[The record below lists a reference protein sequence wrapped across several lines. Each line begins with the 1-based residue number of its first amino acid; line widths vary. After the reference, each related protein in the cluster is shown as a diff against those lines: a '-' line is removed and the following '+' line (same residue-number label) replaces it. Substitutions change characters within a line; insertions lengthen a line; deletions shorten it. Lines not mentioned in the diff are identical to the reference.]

1 MDNPALT
8 LSLAMGLGMLSQV
21 IARKIYLPGIV
32 VLLAGGV
39 IFGPDGLNWIRP
51 ASMGSALQIIVG
63 FAVAVIL
70 FEGGMNLRISRIKRE
85 QAAIRGLITIGALI
99 TLIGGTLS
107 TLLFLGWD
115 FRTAILFGTLII
127 VTGPT
132 VISPLLKRV
141 RIHHGVS
148 TVLEAEGI
156 LLDAIGAIVA
166 VVALEIAISPS
177 GLSLVKG
184 LFHIISRLAVGAVL
198 GIVGG
203 GLLTL
208 LFRIRKLIPEGL
220 ENVFILSWVFALF
233 QLANAASPE
242 SGIAAVTVAG
252 MTIGNSNTYI
262 QRELLEFKEQLT
274 VLMIGMLFILLAA
287 DVRIADIQM
296 LGLKGILTVLFLMVV
311 IRPLSVF
318 SATIHSDLDTRHK
331 LLLSWIAPRGIV
343 AAGVASLFAFELNQH
358 GYDGTQLRALVFLL
372 ITMTVISAGLT
383 GGWVSSLLDLRR
395 KSESGWIILG
405 AHEVAR
411 LLARLLKQGG
421 NEVICIDED
430 PNACRLAE
438 NEGVKVFYGNA
449 LGERTL
455 QRAEPDTR
463 KGIIALSGNE
473 EVNFIFSQRAKY
485 FGKEMT
491 ILTGIKRRDE
501 GITSKMVSETG
512 GRIPFGRPVDIDLW
526 STWIRKGFTKYSSF
540 QMGENPDFDFTD
552 ETMVGVLLPLVSARS
567 GSLIPVDDHLKIK
580 KGDFVTFLIN
590 VQKEDEADTWLKSH
604 GFNPGNVSEPG
615 MALYAQLHDIT

>member
-8 LSLAMGLGMLSQV
+8 LGLAMALGMLSQV
-21 IARKIYLPGIV
+21 IARKFHLPGIV
-32 VLLAGGV
+32 VLLAAGV
-39 IFGPDGLNWIRP
+39 LFGPDGFNWILPESLGP
-51 ASMGSALQIIVG
+51 ALHIIVG

-85 QAAIRGLITIGALI
+85 ESAIRGLITIGALI
-99 TLIGGTLS
+99 TLVGGTLS
-107 TLLFLGWD
+107 TLVFLGWD
-115 FRTAILFGTLII
+115 FRTSILFGTLII

-166 VVALEIAISPS
+166 VVALEVALSPS
-177 GLSLVKG
+177 GLSLIKG
-184 LFHIISRLAVGAVL
+184 VFHIISRLAVGAVL
-198 GIVGG
+198 GIIGG

-208 LFRIRKLIPEGL
+208 LFRIRRLVPEGL

-233 QLANAASPE
+233 QIANATSPE

-262 QRELLEFKEQLT
+262 HRELLEFKEQLT

-287 DVRIADIQM
+287 DVRITDIQL
-296 LGLKGILTVLFLMVV
+296 LGLKGVLTVLFLMIV

-318 SATIHSDLDTRHK
+318 SSTVNTDLDTRHK

-343 AAGVASLFAFELNQH
+343 AAAVASLFAFEMNQH

-372 ITMTVISAGLT
+372 ITMTVLSAGLT
-383 GGWVSSLLDLRR
+383 GGWVSSMLNLRR

-438 NEGVKVFYGNA
+438 NEGIKVFYGNA
-449 LGERTL
+449 LEDRTL
-455 QRAEPDTR
+455 QRAEPDIR

-473 EVNFIFSQRAKY
+473 EVNFIFSQRAKHL
-485 FGKEMT
+485 GKEMI
-491 ILTGIKRRDE
+491 ILTGIKQKDE
-501 GITSKMVSETG
+501 GITSKMVSDSG

-526 STWIRKGFTKYSSF
+526 STWIRKGYTKYSSYE
-540 QMGENPDFDFTD
+540 MDENLDFKLSDP
-552 ETMVGVLLPLVSARS
+552 TMIGLILPIVSGRL
-567 GSLIPVDDHLKIK
+567 GSLIPVDDHLNIK

-590 VQKEDEADTWLKSH
+590 TQKEDEADVWLKSH
-604 GFNPGNVSEPG
+604 GFNPGNVSGPG
-615 MALYAQLHDIT
+615 LALYSQLHS

>member
-8 LSLAMGLGMLSQV
+8 LGLAMALGMLSQV
-21 IARKIYLPGIV
+21 IARKFHLPGIV
-32 VLLAGGV
+32 VLLAAGV
-39 IFGPDGLNWIRP
+39 LFGPDGFNWILPESLGP
-51 ASMGSALQIIVG
+51 ALHIIVG

-85 QAAIRGLITIGALI
+85 ESAIRGLITIGALI
-99 TLIGGTLS
+99 TLVGGTLS
-107 TLLFLGWD
+107 TLVFLGWD
-115 FRTAILFGTLII
+115 FRTSILFGTLII

-166 VVALEIAISPS
+166 VVALEVALSPS
-177 GLSLVKG
+177 GLSLIKG
-184 LFHIISRLAVGAVL
+184 VFHIISRLAVGAVL
-198 GIVGG
+198 GIIGG

-208 LFRIRKLIPEGL
+208 LFRIRRLVPEGL

-233 QLANAASPE
+233 QISNTVSPE

-262 QRELLEFKEQLT
+262 HRELLEFKEQLT

-287 DVRIADIQM
+287 DVRITDIQL
-296 LGLKGILTVLFLMVV
+296 LGLKGVLTVLFLMIV

-318 SATIHSDLDTRHK
+318 SSTVNTDLDTRHK

-343 AAGVASLFAFELNQH
+343 AAAVASLFAFEMNQH

-372 ITMTVISAGLT
+372 ITMTVLSAGLT
-383 GGWVSSLLDLRR
+383 GGWVSSMLNLRR

-438 NEGVKVFYGNA
+438 NEGIKVFYGNA
-449 LGERTL
+449 LEDRTL
-455 QRAEPDTR
+455 QRAEPDIR

-473 EVNFIFSQRAKY
+473 EVNFIFSQRAKHL
-485 FGKEMT
+485 GKEMI
-491 ILTGIKRRDE
+491 ILTGIKQKDE
-501 GITSKMVSETG
+501 GITSKMVSDSG

-526 STWIRKGFTKYSSF
+526 STWIRKGYTKYSSYK
-540 QMGENPDFDFTD
+540 MDENLDFKLSDP
-552 ETMVGVLLPLVSARS
+552 TMIGLILPIVSGRL
-567 GSLIPVDDHLKIK
+567 GSLIPVDDHLNIK

-590 VQKEDEADTWLKSH
+590 TQKEDEADIWLKSH
-604 GFNPGNVSEPG
+604 GFNPGNISGPG
-615 MALYAQLHDIT
+615 LALYSQLHS

>member
-8 LSLAMGLGMLSQV
+8 LGLAMGLGMLSQV

-70 FEGGMNLRISRIKRE
+70 FEGGMTLRISRIKRE

-127 VTGPT
+127 VAGPT

-203 GLLTL
+203 TLLTL
-208 LFRIRKLIPEGL
+208 LFRIRKLVPEGL

-262 QRELLEFKEQLT
+262 RRELLEFKEQLT
-274 VLMIGMLFILLAA
+274 VLLIGMLFILLAA

-343 AAGVASLFAFELNQH
+343 AAAVASLFAFELNQH

-485 FGKEMT
+485 FRKEMT

-590 VQKEDEADTWLKSH
+590 IQKEDEADTWLKSH

-615 MALYAQLHDIT
+615 MALYAHLHDIT

>member
-8 LSLAMGLGMLSQV
+8 LGLAMGLGMLSQV

-115 FRTAILFGTLII
+115 FRTSILFGTLII

-203 GLLTL
+203 ALLTL
-208 LFRIRKLIPEGL
+208 LFRIRKLVPEGL

-343 AAGVASLFAFELNQH
+343 AAAVASLFAFELNQH

-552 ETMVGVLLPLVSARS
+552 ETMVGVLLPLVSARP

-615 MALYAQLHDIT
+615 MALYA

>member
-184 LFHIISRLAVGAVL
+184 LFHIISRLAVGVVL
-198 GIVGG
+198 GVVGG
-203 GLLTL
+203 TLLTL
-208 LFRIRKLIPEGL
+208 LFRIRRLVPEGL

-252 MTIGNSNTYI
+252 ITLGNSNTYI

-274 VLMIGMLFILLAA
+274 ILMIGMLFILLAA
-287 DVRIADIQM
+287 DVRITDIQL
-296 LGLKGILTVLFLMVV
+296 LGLKGVLTVIFLMVV

-318 SATIHSDLDTRHK
+318 SSTMNSELDMQHK

-343 AAGVASLFAFELNQH
+343 AAAVASLFAFELNQH

-372 ITMTVISAGLT
+372 ITMTVLSAGLT
-383 GGWVSSLLDLRR
+383 GGWVSSFLDLRR

-421 NEVICIDED
+421 NEVICIDEN
-430 PNACRLAE
+430 PQACRLAE
-438 NEGVKVFYGNA
+438 NEGIKVFYGNA
-449 LGERTL
+449 LEERTL

>member
-8 LSLAMGLGMLSQV
+8 LGLAMALGMLSQV
-21 IARKIYLPGIV
+21 IARKFHLPGIV
-32 VLLAGGV
+32 VLLAAGV
-39 IFGPDGLNWIRP
+39 LFGPDGFNWILPESLGP
-51 ASMGSALQIIVG
+51 ALHIIVG

-85 QAAIRGLITIGALI
+85 ESAIRGLITIGALI
-99 TLIGGTLS
+99 TLVGGTLS
-107 TLLFLGWD
+107 TLVFLGWD
-115 FRTAILFGTLII
+115 FRTSILFGTLII

-166 VVALEIAISPS
+166 VVALEVALSPS
-177 GLSLVKG
+177 GLSLIKG
-184 LFHIISRLAVGAVL
+184 VFHIISRLAVGAVL
-198 GIVGG
+198 GIIGG

-208 LFRIRKLIPEGL
+208 LFRIRRLVPEGL

-233 QLANAASPE
+233 QIANATSPE

-262 QRELLEFKEQLT
+262 HRELLEFKEQLT

-287 DVRIADIQM
+287 DVRITDIQL
-296 LGLKGILTVLFLMVV
+296 LGLKGVLTVLFLMIV

-318 SATIHSDLDTRHK
+318 SSTVNTDLDTRHK

-343 AAGVASLFAFELNQH
+343 AAAVASLFAFEMNQH

-372 ITMTVISAGLT
+372 ITMTVLSAGLT
-383 GGWVSSLLDLRR
+383 GGWVSSMLNLRR

-438 NEGVKVFYGNA
+438 NEGIKVFYGNA
-449 LGERTL
+449 LEDRTL
-455 QRAEPDTR
+455 QRAEPDIR

-473 EVNFIFSQRAKY
+473 EVNFIFSQRAKHL
-485 FGKEMT
+485 GKEMI
-491 ILTGIKRRDE
+491 ILTGIKQKDE
-501 GITSKMVSETG
+501 GITSKMVSDSG

-526 STWIRKGFTKYSSF
+526 STWIRKGYTKYSSYE
-540 QMGENPDFDFTD
+540 MDENLDFKLSDP
-552 ETMVGVLLPLVSARS
+552 TMIGLILPIVSGRL
-567 GSLIPVDDHLKIK
+567 GSLIPVDDHFNIK

-590 VQKEDEADTWLKSH
+590 TQKEDEADIWLKSH
-604 GFNPGNVSEPG
+604 GFNPGNVSGPG
-615 MALYAQLHDIT
+615 LALYSQLHS

>member
-8 LSLAMGLGMLSQV
+8 LGLAMALGMLSQV
-21 IARKIYLPGIV
+21 IARKFHLPGIV
-32 VLLAGGV
+32 VLLAAGV
-39 IFGPDGLNWIRP
+39 LFGPDGFNWILPESLGP
-51 ASMGSALQIIVG
+51 ALHIIVG

-85 QAAIRGLITIGALI
+85 ESAIRGLITIGALI
-99 TLIGGTLS
+99 TLVGGTLS
-107 TLLFLGWD
+107 TLVFLGWD
-115 FRTAILFGTLII
+115 FRTSILFGTLII

-166 VVALEIAISPS
+166 VVALEVALSPS
-177 GLSLVKG
+177 GLSLIKG
-184 LFHIISRLAVGAVL
+184 VFHIISRLAVGAVL
-198 GIVGG
+198 GIIGG

-208 LFRIRKLIPEGL
+208 LFRIRRLVPEGL

-233 QLANAASPE
+233 QISNTVSPE

-287 DVRIADIQM
+287 DVRITDIQL
-296 LGLKGILTVLFLMVV
+296 LGLKGVLTVLFLMIV

-318 SATIHSDLDTRHK
+318 SSTVNTDLDTRHK

-343 AAGVASLFAFELNQH
+343 AAAVASLFAFEMNQH

-372 ITMTVISAGLT
+372 ITMTVLSAGLT
-383 GGWVSSLLDLRR
+383 GGWVSSMLNLRR

-438 NEGVKVFYGNA
+438 NEGIKVFYGNA
-449 LGERTL
+449 LEDRTL
-455 QRAEPDTR
+455 QRAEPDIR

-473 EVNFIFSQRAKY
+473 EVNFIFSQRAKHL
-485 FGKEMT
+485 GKEMI
-491 ILTGIKRRDE
+491 ILTGIKQKDE
-501 GITSKMVSETG
+501 GITSKMVSDSG

-526 STWIRKGFTKYSSF
+526 STWIRKGYTKYSSYK
-540 QMGENPDFDFTD
+540 MDENLDFKLSDP
-552 ETMVGVLLPLVSARS
+552 TMIGLILPIVSGRL
-567 GSLIPVDDHLKIK
+567 GSLIPVDDHLNIK

-590 VQKEDEADTWLKSH
+590 TQKEDEADIWLKSH
-604 GFNPGNVSEPG
+604 GFNPGNISGPG
-615 MALYAQLHDIT
+615 LALYSQLHS

>member
-8 LSLAMGLGMLSQV
+8 LGLAMALGMLSQV
-21 IARKIYLPGIV
+21 IARKFHLPGIV
-32 VLLAGGV
+32 VLLAAGV
-39 IFGPDGLNWIRP
+39 LFGPDGFNWILPESLGP
-51 ASMGSALQIIVG
+51 ALHIIVG

-85 QAAIRGLITIGALI
+85 ESAIRGLITIGALI
-99 TLIGGTLS
+99 TLVGGTLS
-107 TLLFLGWD
+107 TLVFLGWD
-115 FRTAILFGTLII
+115 FRTSILFGTLII

-166 VVALEIAISPS
+166 VVALEVALSPS
-177 GLSLVKG
+177 GLSLIKG
-184 LFHIISRLAVGAVL
+184 VFHIISRLAVGAVL
-198 GIVGG
+198 GIIGG

-208 LFRIRKLIPEGL
+208 LFRIRRLVPEGL

-233 QLANAASPE
+233 QIANATSPE

-287 DVRIADIQM
+287 DVRITDIQL
-296 LGLKGILTVLFLMVV
+296 LGLKGVLTILFLMIV

-318 SATIHSDLDTRHK
+318 SSTVNTDLDTRHK

-343 AAGVASLFAFELNQH
+343 AAAVASLFAFEMNQH

-372 ITMTVISAGLT
+372 ITMTVLSAGLT
-383 GGWVSSLLDLRR
+383 GGWVSSMLNLRR

-438 NEGVKVFYGNA
+438 NEGIKVFYGNA
-449 LGERTL
+449 LEDRTL
-455 QRAEPDTR
+455 QRAEPDIR

-473 EVNFIFSQRAKY
+473 EVNFIFSQRAKHL
-485 FGKEMT
+485 GKEMI
-491 ILTGIKRRDE
+491 ILTGIKQKDE
-501 GITSKMVSETG
+501 GITSKMVSDSG

-526 STWIRKGFTKYSSF
+526 STWIRKGYTKYSSYE
-540 QMGENPDFDFTD
+540 MDENLDFKLSDP
-552 ETMVGVLLPLVSARS
+552 TMIGLILPIVSGRL
-567 GSLIPVDDHLKIK
+567 GSLIPVDDHLNIK

-590 VQKEDEADTWLKSH
+590 TQKEDEADIWLKSH
-604 GFNPGNVSEPG
+604 GFNPGNVSGPG
-615 MALYAQLHDIT
+615 LALYSQLHS

>member
-208 LFRIRKLIPEGL
+208 LFRIRKLVPEGL

-343 AAGVASLFAFELNQH
+343 AAAVASLFAFELNQH

-372 ITMTVISAGLT
+372 ITMTVLSAGLT
-383 GGWVSSLLDLRR
+383 GGWVSSFLDLRR

-421 NEVICIDED
+421 NEVICIDEN
-430 PNACRLAE
+430 PQACRLAE
-438 NEGVKVFYGNA
+438 NEGIKVFYGNA
-449 LGERTL
+449 LEERTL

>member
-1 MDNPALT
+1 MNNPALT
-8 LSLAMGLGMLSQV
+8 LGLAMALGMLSQV
-21 IARKIYLPGIV
+21 IARKFRLPGIV
-32 VLLAGGV
+32 VLLAAGV
-39 IFGPDGLNWIRP
+39 LFGPDGFNWILP
-51 ASMGSALQIIVG
+51 ESLGSALHIIVG

-70 FEGGMNLRISRIKRE
+70 FEGGMNLRISRIRRE
-85 QAAIRGLITIGALI
+85 EAVIRGLITIGALI
-99 TLIGGTLS
+99 TLVGGTLS

-115 FRTAILFGTLII
+115 FRTSILFGTLII

-166 VVALEIAISPS
+166 VVALEIALSPS

-184 LFHIISRLAVGAVL
+184 VFHIISRLAVGTIL
-198 GIVGG
+198 GVIGG

-208 LFRIRKLIPEGL
+208 LFRIRRLVPEGL

-233 QLANAASPE
+233 QIANTVSPE

-252 MTIGNSNTYI
+252 MTLGNSNTYI

-287 DVRIADIQM
+287 DVRITDIQM
-296 LGLKGILTVLFLMVV
+296 LGMKGVFTVLFLMIV

-318 SATIHSDLDTRHK
+318 ASTVNTDLDTRHK

-343 AAGVASLFAFELNQH
+343 AAAVASLFAFEMNQH

-372 ITMTVISAGLT
+372 ITMTVLSAGLT

-438 NEGVKVFYGNA
+438 NEGIRVFYGNA
-449 LGERTL
+449 LGDRTL
-455 QRAEPDTR
+455 QRAEPDIR

-473 EVNFIFSQRAKY
+473 EVNFIFSQRAKHL
-485 FGKEMT
+485 GKGMI
-491 ILTGIKRRDE
+491 ILTGIKQKDK
-501 GITSKMVSETG
+501 GITSKMVLDSG

-526 STWIRKGFTKYSSF
+526 SSWIRKGDTKYSSYE
-540 QMGENPDFDFTD
+540 MGENFNFELSDPA
-552 ETMVGVLLPLVSARS
+552 MVGLILPIVSGRL

-590 VQKEDEADTWLKSH
+590 TKKEDEANTWLKSN
-604 GFNPGNVSEPG
+604 GFSPGNVSGPG
-615 MALYAQLHDIT
+615 LSLFK

>member
-8 LSLAMGLGMLSQV
+8 LGLAMALGMLSQV
-21 IARKIYLPGIV
+21 AARHVRLPGIV
-32 VLLAGGV
+32 ILLAAG
-39 IFGPDGLNWIRP
+39 ILFGPDGFNWIRP
-51 ASMGSALQIIVG
+51 SSLGSAMQIIVG

-85 QAAIRGLITIGALI
+85 RAAIRGLITIGAII
-99 TLIGGTLS
+99 TLIGGTMS
-107 TLLFLGWD
+107 TLFFLGWD
-115 FRTAILFGTLII
+115 FRSSILFGTLII

-132 VISPLLKRV
+132 VISPLLKRL

-177 GLSLVKG
+177 GLSLFTG
-184 LFHIISRLAVGAVL
+184 LYHIISRLAVGAIL
-198 GIVGG
+198 GVTGG
-203 GLLTL
+203 VLLTL
-208 LFRIRKLIPEGL
+208 LFRIRRLIPEGL

-242 SGIAAVTVAG
+242 SGIAAVTIAG

-287 DVRIADIQM
+287 DVRIVDIQS
-296 LGLKGILTVLFLMVV
+296 LGLKGVLTVLFLMVF
-311 IRPLSVF
+311 IRPLAVF
-318 SATIHSDLDTRHK
+318 SSTIKSELDTRHK

-343 AAGVASLFAFELNQH
+343 AAAVASLFAFELNLH
-358 GYDGTQLRALVFLL
+358 GYDGSQLRALVFLL
-372 ITMTVISAGLT
+372 ITLTVLSAGLT
-383 GGWVSSLLDLRR
+383 GGWVSSILDLRR

-421 NEVICIDED
+421 HEVICIDEN
-430 PNACRLAE
+430 PRACRLAE
-438 NEGVKVFYGNA
+438 NEGIKVFYGNA
-449 LGERTL
+449 LGDRTL
-455 QRAEPDTR
+455 QRAEPDIR

-485 FGKEMT
+485 LGKEMT

-501 GITSKMVSETG
+501 GITSKMVEETG

-526 STWIRKGFTKYSSF
+526 STWIRKGFTKYSSYE
-540 QMGENPDFDFTD
+540 MVENPEFDFRD
-552 ETMVGVLLPLVSARS
+552 ESMIGIILPLVSARA
-567 GSLIPVDDHLKIK
+567 GLLVPVDDHLKIK

-590 VQKEDEADTWLKSH
+590 TQKEEEANLWLEKH
-604 GFNPGNVSEPG
+604 RFNPGNVSGPG
-615 MALYAQLHDIT
+615 LALYAQLHSK

>member
-8 LSLAMGLGMLSQV
+8 LGLAMGLGMLSQV

-203 GLLTL
+203 ALLTL
-208 LFRIRKLIPEGL
+208 LFRIRKLVPEGL

-343 AAGVASLFAFELNQH
+343 AAAVASLFAFELNQH

-552 ETMVGVLLPLVSARS
+552 ETMVGVLLPLVSARP

-615 MALYAQLHDIT
+615 MALYA

>member
-8 LSLAMGLGMLSQV
+8 IGLAMALGMMSQV
-21 IARKIYLPGIV
+21 IARKFHLPGIV
-32 VLLAGGV
+32 VLLAAGV
-39 IFGPDGLNWIRP
+39 IFGPDGLSWIQP
-51 ASMGSALQIIVG
+51 SSLGPALQIIVG

-85 QAAIRGLITIGALI
+85 ELAIRGLITIGALI
-99 TLIGGTLS
+99 TLIGGTLAA
-107 TLLFLGWD
+107 LIILGWD
-115 FRTAILFGTLII
+115 FRTSILFGTLII

-132 VISPLLKRV
+132 VITPLLKRV
-141 RIHHGVS
+141 RLHHGVS

-156 LLDAIGAIVA
+156 LLDAIGAIIA
-166 VVALEIAISPS
+166 VVALEIALSPS
-177 GLSLVKG
+177 GLSFIKG
-184 LFHIISRLAVGAVL
+184 LFHIVSRLTIGTIM
-198 GIVGG
+198 GIAGG

-208 LFRIRKLIPEGL
+208 LFRIRKLIPDGL

-233 QLANAASPE
+233 QLANTASPE
-242 SGIAAVTVAG
+242 SGIAAVTIAG
-252 MTIGNSNTYI
+252 MTIGNSKTYI
-262 QRELLEFKEQLT
+262 QKELLEFKEQLT

-287 DVRIADIQM
+287 DVRITDIQL
-296 LGLKGILTVLFLMVV
+296 LGLKGVLTVLFLMLV
-311 IRPLSVF
+311 IV
-318 SATIHSDLDTRHK
+318 ATANSDLDTRHK

-343 AAGVASLFAFELNQH
+343 AAAVASLFAFELNQH
-358 GYDGTQLRALVFLL
+358 GYDGAQLRALVFLL
-372 ITMTVISAGLT
+372 ITMTVLSAGIT
-383 GGWVSSLLDLRR
+383 GGWISSLLGLRR

-438 NEGVKVFYGNA
+438 NEGIKVFYGNA

-455 QRAEPDTR
+455 QRAEPDIR

-485 FGKEMT
+485 LSKEM
-491 ILTGIKRRDE
+491 IVLTGIKQKDK
-501 GITSKMVSETG
+501 GITSKMIAETG
-512 GRIPFGRPVDIDLW
+512 GRIPFGRPVDIEIW
-526 STWIRKGFTKYSSF
+526 SNWIRKGHTKYSSYEMD
-540 QMGENPDFDFTD
+540 QNLNFDLSD
-552 ETMVGVLLPLVSARS
+552 ASMVGLILPIVSGRL

-590 VQKEDEADTWLKSH
+590 TQKEAEADAWLKSH
-604 GFNPGNVSEPG
+604 GFNPGNISGPG
-615 MALYAQLHDIT
+615 LALYAQLHTK

>member
-8 LSLAMGLGMLSQV
+8 LGLAMALGMLSQV
-21 IARKIYLPGIV
+21 AARHVRLPGIV
-32 VLLAGGV
+32 ILLAAG
-39 IFGPDGLNWIRP
+39 ILFGPDGFNWIRP
-51 ASMGSALQIIVG
+51 SSLGSAMQIIVG

-85 QAAIRGLITIGALI
+85 RAAIRGLITIGAII
-99 TLIGGTLS
+99 TLIGGTMS
-107 TLLFLGWD
+107 TLFFLGWD
-115 FRTAILFGTLII
+115 FRSSILFGTLII

-132 VISPLLKRV
+132 VISPLLKRL

-177 GLSLVKG
+177 GLSLFTG
-184 LFHIISRLAVGAVL
+184 LYHIISRLAVGAIL
-198 GIVGG
+198 GVTGG
-203 GLLTL
+203 VLLTL
-208 LFRIRKLIPEGL
+208 LFRIRRLIPEGL

-242 SGIAAVTVAG
+242 SGIAAVTIAG

-287 DVRIADIQM
+287 DVRIVDIQS
-296 LGLKGILTVLFLMVV
+296 LGLKGVLTVLFLMVF
-311 IRPLSVF
+311 IRPLAVF
-318 SATIHSDLDTRHK
+318 SSTIKSELDTRHK

-343 AAGVASLFAFELNQH
+343 AAAVASLFAFELNLH
-358 GYDGTQLRALVFLL
+358 GYDGSQLRALVFLL
-372 ITMTVISAGLT
+372 ITLTVLSAGLT
-383 GGWVSSLLDLRR
+383 GGWVSSILELRR

-421 NEVICIDED
+421 HEVICIDEN
-430 PNACRLAE
+430 PRACRLAE
-438 NEGVKVFYGNA
+438 NEGIKVFYGNA
-449 LGERTL
+449 LGDRTL
-455 QRAEPDTR
+455 QRAEPDIR
-463 KGIIALSGNE
+463 KGIIALSRNE

-485 FGKEMT
+485 LGKEMA

-501 GITSKMVSETG
+501 GITSKMVEETG

-526 STWIRKGFTKYSSF
+526 STWIRKGFTKYLSYE
-540 QMGENPDFDFTD
+540 MVENPDFDFRD
-552 ETMVGVLLPLVSARS
+552 ESMIGIILPLVSARA
-567 GSLIPVDDHLKIK
+567 GLLVPVDDHLKIK

-590 VQKEDEADTWLKSH
+590 TQKEEEANLWLEKH
-604 GFNPGNVSEPG
+604 RFNPGNVSGPG
-615 MALYAQLHDIT
+615 LALYAQLHSK

>member
-8 LSLAMGLGMLSQV
+8 LGLAMALGMLSQV
-21 IARKIYLPGIV
+21 IARKFRLPGIV
-32 VLLAGGV
+32 VLLAAGV
-39 IFGPDGLNWIRP
+39 LFGPDGFNWILP
-51 ASMGSALQIIVG
+51 ESLGSALHIIVG

-85 QAAIRGLITIGALI
+85 ESVIRGLITIGALI
-99 TLIGGTLS
+99 TLVGGTLS

-115 FRTAILFGTLII
+115 FRTSILFGTLII

-166 VVALEIAISPS
+166 VVALEIALSPS
-177 GLSLVKG
+177 GLSLIKG
-184 LFHIISRLAVGAVL
+184 VFHIISRLAVGTIL
-198 GIVGG
+198 GIIGG

-208 LFRIRKLIPEGL
+208 LFRIRRLVPEGL

-233 QLANAASPE
+233 QIANTVSPE

-252 MTIGNSNTYI
+252 MTLGNSNTYI

-287 DVRIADIQM
+287 DVRITDIQM
-296 LGLKGILTVLFLMVV
+296 LGMKGVFTVLFLMIV

-318 SATIHSDLDTRHK
+318 ASTVNTDLDTRHK

-343 AAGVASLFAFELNQH
+343 AAAVASLFAFEMNQH

-372 ITMTVISAGLT
+372 ITMTVLSAGLT

-438 NEGVKVFYGNA
+438 NEGIKVFYGNA
-449 LGERTL
+449 LGDRTL
-455 QRAEPDTR
+455 QRAEPDIR

-473 EVNFIFSQRAKY
+473 EVNFIFSQRAKHL
-485 FGKEMT
+485 GKGMI
-491 ILTGIKRRDE
+491 ILTGIKQKDK
-501 GITSKMVSETG
+501 GITSKMVLDSG

-526 STWIRKGFTKYSSF
+526 SSWIRKGDTKYSSYE
-540 QMGENPDFDFTD
+540 MGENFNFELSDPA
-552 ETMVGVLLPLVSARS
+552 MVGLILPIVSGRL

-590 VQKEDEADTWLKSH
+590 TKKEDEANTWLKLN
-604 GFNPGNVSEPG
+604 GFSPGNVSG
-615 MALYAQLHDIT
+615 SGLSLYKQLHT

>member
-8 LSLAMGLGMLSQV
+8 LGLAMGLGMLSQV

-208 LFRIRKLIPEGL
+208 LFRIRKLVPEGL

-343 AAGVASLFAFELNQH
+343 AAAVASLFAFELNQH

-383 GGWVSSLLDLRR
+383 GSWVSSLLDLRR

-540 QMGENPDFDFTD
+540 EMGENPDFDFTD
-552 ETMVGVLLPLVSARS
+552 ETMVGVLLPLVSARP

-615 MALYAQLHDIT
+615 MALYA

>member
-8 LSLAMGLGMLSQV
+8 LGLAMGLGMLSQV

-208 LFRIRKLIPEGL
+208 LFRIRKLVPEGL

-343 AAGVASLFAFELNQH
+343 AAAVASLFAFELNQH

-372 ITMTVISAGLT
+372 ITMTVLSAGLT
-383 GGWVSSLLDLRR
+383 GGWVSSFLDLRR

-540 QMGENPDFDFTD
+540 EMGENPDFDFTD

-615 MALYAQLHDIT
+615 MALYA

>member
-8 LSLAMGLGMLSQV
+8 LGLAMALGMLSQV
-21 IARKIYLPGIV
+21 IARKFHLPGIV
-32 VLLAGGV
+32 VLLAAGV
-39 IFGPDGLNWIRP
+39 LFGPDGFNWILPESLGP
-51 ASMGSALQIIVG
+51 ALHIIVG

-85 QAAIRGLITIGALI
+85 ESAIRGLITIGALI
-99 TLIGGTLS
+99 TLVGGTLS
-107 TLLFLGWD
+107 TLVFLGWD
-115 FRTAILFGTLII
+115 FRTSILFGTLII

-166 VVALEIAISPS
+166 VVALEVALSPS
-177 GLSLVKG
+177 GLSLIKG
-184 LFHIISRLAVGAVL
+184 VFHIISRLAVGAVL
-198 GIVGG
+198 GIIGG

-208 LFRIRKLIPEGL
+208 LFRIRRLVPEGL

-233 QLANAASPE
+233 QIANATSPE

-287 DVRIADIQM
+287 DVRITDIQL
-296 LGLKGILTVLFLMVV
+296 LGLKGVLTVLFLMIV

-318 SATIHSDLDTRHK
+318 SSTVNTDLDTRHK

-343 AAGVASLFAFELNQH
+343 AAAVASLFAFEMNQH

-372 ITMTVISAGLT
+372 ITMTVLSAGLT
-383 GGWVSSLLDLRR
+383 GGWVSSMLNLRR

-438 NEGVKVFYGNA
+438 NEGIKVFYGNA
-449 LGERTL
+449 LEDRTL
-455 QRAEPDTR
+455 QRAEPDIR

-473 EVNFIFSQRAKY
+473 EVNFIFSQRAKHL
-485 FGKEMT
+485 GKEMI
-491 ILTGIKRRDE
+491 ILTGIKQKDE
-501 GITSKMVSETG
+501 GITSKMVSDSG

-526 STWIRKGFTKYSSF
+526 STWIRKGYTKYSSYK
-540 QMGENPDFDFTD
+540 MDENLDFKLSDP
-552 ETMVGVLLPLVSARS
+552 TMIGLILPIVSGRL
-567 GSLIPVDDHLKIK
+567 GSLIPVDDHLNIK

-590 VQKEDEADTWLKSH
+590 TQKEDEADVWLKSH
-604 GFNPGNVSEPG
+604 GFNPGNVSGPG
-615 MALYAQLHDIT
+615 LALYSQLHS

>member
-8 LSLAMGLGMLSQV
+8 LGLAMGLGMLSQV

-115 FRTAILFGTLII
+115 FRTSILFGTLII

-148 TVLEAEGI
+148 TGLEAEGI

-343 AAGVASLFAFELNQH
+343 AAAVASLFAFELNQH

>member
-8 LSLAMGLGMLSQV
+8 LGLAMALGMLSQV
-21 IARKIYLPGIV
+21 IARKFHLPGIV
-32 VLLAGGV
+32 VLLAAGV
-39 IFGPDGLNWIRP
+39 LFGPDGFNWILPESLGP
-51 ASMGSALQIIVG
+51 ALHIIVG

-85 QAAIRGLITIGALI
+85 ESAIRGLITIGALI
-99 TLIGGTLS
+99 TLVGGTLS
-107 TLLFLGWD
+107 TLVFLGWD
-115 FRTAILFGTLII
+115 FRTSILFGTLII

-166 VVALEIAISPS
+166 VVALEVALSPS
-177 GLSLVKG
+177 GLSLIKG
-184 LFHIISRLAVGAVL
+184 VFHIISRLAVGAVL
-198 GIVGG
+198 GIIGG

-208 LFRIRKLIPEGL
+208 LFRIRRLVPEGL

-233 QLANAASPE
+233 QIANATSPE

-262 QRELLEFKEQLT
+262 HRELLEFKEQLT

-287 DVRIADIQM
+287 DVRITDIQL
-296 LGLKGILTVLFLMVV
+296 LGLKGVLTILFLMIV

-318 SATIHSDLDTRHK
+318 SSTVNTDLDTRHK

-343 AAGVASLFAFELNQH
+343 AAAVASLFAFEMNQH

-372 ITMTVISAGLT
+372 ITMTVLSAGLT
-383 GGWVSSLLDLRR
+383 GGWVSSMLNLRR

-438 NEGVKVFYGNA
+438 NEGIKVFYGNA
-449 LGERTL
+449 LEDRTL
-455 QRAEPDTR
+455 QRAEPDIR

-473 EVNFIFSQRAKY
+473 EVNFIFSQRAKHL
-485 FGKEMT
+485 GKEMI
-491 ILTGIKRRDE
+491 ILTGIKQKDE
-501 GITSKMVSETG
+501 GITSKMVSDSG

-526 STWIRKGFTKYSSF
+526 STWIRKGYTKYSSYE
-540 QMGENPDFDFTD
+540 MDENLDFKLSDP
-552 ETMVGVLLPLVSARS
+552 TMIGLILPIVSGRL
-567 GSLIPVDDHLKIK
+567 GSLIPVDDHLNIK

-590 VQKEDEADTWLKSH
+590 TQKEDEADVWLKSH
-604 GFNPGNVSEPG
+604 GFNPGNVSGPG
-615 MALYAQLHDIT
+615 LALYSQLHS

>member
-8 LSLAMGLGMLSQV
+8 LGLAMGLGMLSQV

-203 GLLTL
+203 ALLTL
-208 LFRIRKLIPEGL
+208 LFRIRKLVPEGL

-343 AAGVASLFAFELNQH
+343 AAAVASLFAFELNQH

-615 MALYAQLHDIT
+615 MALYA

>member
-208 LFRIRKLIPEGL
+208 LFRIRKLVPEGL

-343 AAGVASLFAFELNQH
+343 AAAVASLFAFELNQH

-372 ITMTVISAGLT
+372 ITMTVISAGFT

>member
-8 LSLAMGLGMLSQV
+8 LGLAMALGMLSQV
-21 IARKIYLPGIV
+21 IARKFHLPGIV
-32 VLLAGGV
+32 VLLAAGV
-39 IFGPDGLNWIRP
+39 LFGPDGFNWILPESLGP
-51 ASMGSALQIIVG
+51 ALHIIVG

-85 QAAIRGLITIGALI
+85 GSAIRGLITIGALI
-99 TLIGGTLS
+99 TLVGGTLS

-115 FRTAILFGTLII
+115 FRTSILFGTLII

-166 VVALEIAISPS
+166 VVALEVALSPS
-177 GLSLVKG
+177 GLSLIKG
-184 LFHIISRLAVGAVL
+184 VFHIISRLAVGTVL
-198 GIVGG
+198 GIIGG

-208 LFRIRKLIPEGL
+208 LFRIRRLVPEGL

-233 QLANAASPE
+233 QIANAASPE

-287 DVRIADIQM
+287 DVRIIDIQL
-296 LGLKGILTVLFLMVV
+296 LGLKGVLTVLFLMIV

-318 SATIHSDLDTRHK
+318 ASTVNTDLDTRHK

-343 AAGVASLFAFELNQH
+343 AAAVASLFAFEMNQH

-372 ITMTVISAGLT
+372 ITMTVLSAGLT

-438 NEGVKVFYGNA
+438 NEGIKVFYGNA
-449 LGERTL
+449 LGGRTL
-455 QRAEPDTR
+455 QRAEPDIR

-485 FGKEMT
+485 LGKEMI
-491 ILTGIKRRDE
+491 ILTGIKQKDE
-501 GITSKMVSETG
+501 GITSKMVLDAG

-526 STWIRKGFTKYSSF
+526 SSWIRKGYTKYSSYE
-540 QMGENPDFDFTD
+540 MDENLNFELSDP
-552 ETMVGVLLPLVSARS
+552 TMVGLILPIVSGRL

-590 VQKEDEADTWLKSH
+590 TQKEAEADAWLKSH
-604 GFNPGNVSEPG
+604 GFNSGNLSGPGL
-615 MALYAQLHDIT
+615 ALYAQLHTQ

>member
-8 LSLAMGLGMLSQV
+8 LGLAMALGMLSQV
-21 IARKIYLPGIV
+21 IARKFHLPGIV
-32 VLLAGGV
+32 VLLAAGV
-39 IFGPDGLNWIRP
+39 LFGPDGFNWILPESLGP
-51 ASMGSALQIIVG
+51 ALHIIVG

-85 QAAIRGLITIGALI
+85 ESAIRGLITIGALI
-99 TLIGGTLS
+99 TLVGGTLS
-107 TLLFLGWD
+107 TLVFLGWD
-115 FRTAILFGTLII
+115 FRTSILFGTLII

-166 VVALEIAISPS
+166 VVALEVALSPS
-177 GLSLVKG
+177 GLSLIKG
-184 LFHIISRLAVGAVL
+184 VFHIISRLAVGAVL
-198 GIVGG
+198 GIIGG

-208 LFRIRKLIPEGL
+208 LFRIRRLVPDGL

-233 QLANAASPE
+233 QIANATSPE

-262 QRELLEFKEQLT
+262 HRELLEFKVQLT

-287 DVRIADIQM
+287 DVRITDIQL
-296 LGLKGILTVLFLMVV
+296 LGLKGVLTVLFLMIV

-318 SATIHSDLDTRHK
+318 SSTVNTDLDTRHK

-343 AAGVASLFAFELNQH
+343 AAAVASLFAFEMNQH

-372 ITMTVISAGLT
+372 ITMTVLSAGLT
-383 GGWVSSLLDLRR
+383 GGWVSSMLNLRR

-438 NEGVKVFYGNA
+438 NEGIKVFYGNA
-449 LGERTL
+449 LEDRTL
-455 QRAEPDTR
+455 QRAEPDIR

-473 EVNFIFSQRAKY
+473 EVNFIFSQRAKHL
-485 FGKEMT
+485 GKEMI
-491 ILTGIKRRDE
+491 ILTGIKQKDE
-501 GITSKMVSETG
+501 GITSKMVSDSG

-526 STWIRKGFTKYSSF
+526 STWIRKGYTKYSSYE
-540 QMGENPDFDFTD
+540 MDENLDFKLSDP
-552 ETMVGVLLPLVSARS
+552 TMIGLILPIVSGRL
-567 GSLIPVDDHLKIK
+567 GSLIPVDDHLNIK

-590 VQKEDEADTWLKSH
+590 TQKEDEADIWLKSH
-604 GFNPGNVSEPG
+604 GFNPGNVSGPG
-615 MALYAQLHDIT
+615 LALYSQLHS

>member
-8 LSLAMGLGMLSQV
+8 LGLAMALGMLSQV
-21 IARKIYLPGIV
+21 IARKFHLPGIV
-32 VLLAGGV
+32 VLLAAGV
-39 IFGPDGLNWIRP
+39 LFGPDGFNWILPESLGP
-51 ASMGSALQIIVG
+51 ALHIIVG

-85 QAAIRGLITIGALI
+85 ESAIRGLITIGALI
-99 TLIGGTLS
+99 TLVGGTLS
-107 TLLFLGWD
+107 TLVFLGWD
-115 FRTAILFGTLII
+115 FRTSILFGTLII

-166 VVALEIAISPS
+166 VVALEVALSPS
-177 GLSLVKG
+177 GLSLIKG
-184 LFHIISRLAVGAVL
+184 VFHIISRLAVGAVL
-198 GIVGG
+198 GIIGG

-208 LFRIRKLIPEGL
+208 LFRIRRLVPEGL

-233 QLANAASPE
+233 QIANATSPE

-262 QRELLEFKEQLT
+262 HRELLEFKEQLT

-287 DVRIADIQM
+287 DVRITDIQL
-296 LGLKGILTVLFLMVV
+296 LGLKGVLTVLFLMIV

-318 SATIHSDLDTRHK
+318 SSTVNTDLDTRHK

-343 AAGVASLFAFELNQH
+343 AAAVASLFAFEMNQH

-372 ITMTVISAGLT
+372 ITMTVLSAGLT
-383 GGWVSSLLDLRR
+383 GGWVSSMLNLRR

-438 NEGVKVFYGNA
+438 NEGIKVFYGNA
-449 LGERTL
+449 LEDRTL
-455 QRAEPDTR
+455 QRAEPDIR

-473 EVNFIFSQRAKY
+473 EVNFIFSQRAKHL
-485 FGKEMT
+485 GKEMI
-491 ILTGIKRRDE
+491 ILTGIKQKDE
-501 GITSKMVSETG
+501 GITSKMVSDSG

-526 STWIRKGFTKYSSF
+526 STWIRKGYTKYSSYE
-540 QMGENPDFDFTD
+540 MDENLDFKLSDP
-552 ETMVGVLLPLVSARS
+552 TMIGLILPIVSGRL
-567 GSLIPVDDHLKIK
+567 GSLIPVDDHLNIK

-590 VQKEDEADTWLKSH
+590 TQKEDEADIWLKSH
-604 GFNPGNVSEPG
+604 GFNPGNVSGPG
-615 MALYAQLHDIT
+615 LALYSQLHS